1 MAQTIGQQ
9 LKQARQERNL
19 TIDKVVE
26 STRIRAQYIEAME
39 ADEFEILPSPVQ
51 ARAFLRLYAGFLE
64 LSLDDMISRQV
75 AESDNGSA
83 DLLQTEPAALQ
94 EQTPAPLEVPAA
106 LNEDEAVSVAGSP
119 QTIRQKLNDF
129 FSWVKQIVPLSKK
142 TSSSQESTTETAVT
156 VPESLPDPPA
166 GPVDME
172 MEAAVLQTEAAAPP
186 KDPEASQV
194 IFTTIGESLRQRR
207 ETLSLTFD
215 EIERNTHVRT
225 HYLKALECGD
235 FDHLPSSVQARG
247 MLNNYARFLDMDVDG
262 LLLQFAEGLQSLRV
276 ERQPKPVDESLKTAS
291 KAPFK
296 INLPPALRRYLSMDI
311 LVGGG
316 LVMLLL
322 AFAIWGTSRIIGL
335 RSASTPQPTAPSIS
349 DMLRSTPEGTAETPS
364 PTNETGGEAPL
375 LLATETLI
383 ISIPAKGP
391 GAVSVVV
398 VALESAWV
406 RVVVDQKTQ
415 FEGRIIP
422 GTAYS
427 YDGNSQIEVLTGNGA
442 AVDILYNQSDLGP
455 MGALGEVVNHIY
467 TVDAILNPTA
477 TFTPSPTI
485 SPIPSKTVR
494 PSPTLRP
501 SLTPRRSSTPTQ

>member
-19 TIDKVVE
+19 TIEKVVQ

-64 LSLDDMISRQV
+64 LSLDEMIARQV
-75 AESDNGSA
+75 AESDKGSA

-94 EQTPAPLEVPAA
+94 EQTPAPVEAPASV
-106 LNEDEAVSVAGSP
+106 NEGEAVPVAGAP
-119 QTIRQKLNDF
+119 PTIRRKLNDF
-129 FSWVKQIVPLSKK
+129 FRRVKQIVPPSKK
-142 TSSSQESTTETAVT
+142 ASPHQESTTETAVT
-156 VPESLPDPPA
+156 VPESLPNPSA
-166 GPVDME
+166 EPVEME
-172 MEAAVLQTEAAAPP
+172 MEAAVLQTAGSRSSLKNPRPP
-186 KDPEASQV
+186 RSSLPPSA
-194 IFTTIGESLRQRR
+194 ESLRQRR

-247 MLNNYARFLDMDVDG
+247 MLNNYAHFLDMDVDR

-276 ERQPKPVDESLKTAS
+276 ERQPKPVEESLKTAS

-316 LVMLLL
+316 LVVLLL

-364 PTNETGGEAPL
+364 PTNETG
-375 LLATETLI
+375 
-383 ISIPAKGP
+383 S
-391 GAVSVVV
+391 
-398 VALESAWV
+398 
-406 RVVVDQKTQ
+406 
-415 FEGRIIP
+415 
-422 GTAYS
+422 
-427 YDGNSQIEVLTGNGA
+427 
-442 AVDILYNQSDLGP
+442 
-455 MGALGEVVNHIY
+455 
-467 TVDAILNPTA
+467 
-477 TFTPSPTI
+477 
-485 SPIPSKTVR
+485 
-494 PSPTLRP
+494 
-501 SLTPRRSSTPTQ
+501 